1 MKIKN
6 NLKQMLPFVIGLALG
21 AGLTRNKTVY
31 IIFIAFIILMVLK
44 NMIGM
49 SATKIIKSKN
59 KKKVGEKV
67 VQGVLDKYVD
77 LTEAGFTLADKVWNA
92 FYGTYTFL
100 FNVFLVIV
108 CIILLLKN
116 EPLWAFICFIALNI
130 FMVQN
135 QVWRTMKGVKK

>member
-1 MKIKN
+1 MKIWGF
-6 NLKQMLPFVIGLALG
+6 LKKTLPFVLGLALG

-49 SATKIIKSKN
+49 SAKKIIKSKD

-67 VQGVLDKYVD
+67 AQGILDKYVD
-77 LTEAGFTLADKVWNA
+77 LTEAGFMLADKIWDTL
-92 FYGTYTFL
+92 YGTYTFL
-100 FNVFLVIV
+100 FNVFLVV
-108 CIILLLKN
+108 VSIILLLKG
-116 EPLWAFICFIALNI
+116 EGIWAFICFIALNV

-135 QVWRTMKGVKK
+135 QIWRKLKGGKK